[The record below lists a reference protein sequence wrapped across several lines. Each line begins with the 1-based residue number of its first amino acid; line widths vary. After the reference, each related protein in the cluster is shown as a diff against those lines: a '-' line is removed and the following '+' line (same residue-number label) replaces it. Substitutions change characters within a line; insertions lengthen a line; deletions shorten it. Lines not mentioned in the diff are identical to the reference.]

1 MSAIDV
7 MTWRFS
13 IAAVI
18 LFVVR
23 PQAVLRLPRSSVVHG
38 VLLGALLAAGYLF
51 QLVGLGTS
59 TVTAAGFI
67 TGMFVVIAPLLSWM
81 ILRDKVDRVTWLAV
95 IITTI
100 GLGLLSFHG
109 GHLGRGEMITLV
121 CAVMFALHIVGLG
134 QWSLPE
140 HAFGLTTVQVAVVG
154 ALSTLGAVSQGGP
167 AIPPGRIEWLSI
179 LLLAVFATCF
189 GYFAQTWAQSKITPT
204 RTAVIMTMEPV
215 FAAFAAVTIGTDELT
230 IKLAAGALLILVGS
244 LIAELGPRH
253 SAEGKI
259 AHLEP

>member
-13 IAAVI
+13 IAALI

-23 PQAVLRLPRSSVVHG
+23 PQAVLRLPRASVFHG
-38 VLLGALLAAGYLF
+38 VILGSLLAAGYLF
-51 QLVGLGTS
+51 QLVGLGSS

-67 TGMFVVIAPLLSWM
+67 TGMFVVIAPLMSWLL
-81 ILRDKVDRVTWLAV
+81 LRDKVDRVTWIAV
-95 IITTI
+95 FITTI

-154 ALSTLGAVSQGGP
+154 ALSTLGAFGQGGP
-167 AIPPGRIEWLSI
+167 DLPPGRTEWLSI

-215 FAAFAAVTIGTDELT
+215 FAALAAVTIGTDTLT
-230 IKLAAGALLILVGS
+230 LKLAAGAFLILVGT